1 MDSNSQFTRPLSCK
15 SGVIILDWGTES
27 LTIVKSG
34 KYLVTKGFYME
45 GVKSCSALFQ
55 GGGVAETRQERAH
68 RLSPK
73 IIPSF
78 CLLKEKKTKMGK
90 SEGKEVP
97 FPHCYSFPFYK
108 SFLLENWCFLPL
120 VLK

>member
-78 CLLKEKKTKMGK
+78 CLLKEKKLRW
-90 SEGKEVP
+90 ERVKEKKYL
-97 FPHCYSFPFYK
+97 FPIVTHFLFINPFYWK
-108 SFLLENWCFLPL
+108 TGAFYL
-120 VLK
+120 